1 MGTDGADVGGRALGW
16 KEKKALVLAVDGR
29 GAGVAG
35 GCVVSRF
42 SAGGAGGVGSTA
54 CWVLCLGLLWFSG
67 SELCL

>member
-1 MGTDGADVGGRALGW
+1 VGADGADVGGRAVGW

-29 GAGVAG
+29 GAAVDGVISG
-35 GCVVSRF
+35 SC
-42 SAGGAGGVGSTA
+42 AGGAGGVGSTA